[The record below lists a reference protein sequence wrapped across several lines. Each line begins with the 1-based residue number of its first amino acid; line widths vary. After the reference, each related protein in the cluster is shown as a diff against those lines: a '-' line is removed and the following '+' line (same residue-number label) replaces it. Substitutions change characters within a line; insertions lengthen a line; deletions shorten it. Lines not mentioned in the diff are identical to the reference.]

1 MTIYKQVFLVALLII
16 LPLAALILM
25 SMFGNAFQQLA
36 AMVLVYGIIGVVGIA
51 MVVLVLWLL
60 FHKP

>member
-1 MTIYKQVFLVALLII
+1 MKKITLAALLII

-25 SMFGNAFQQLA
+25 SMLGNAFQQLA

-51 MVVLVLWLL
+51 LAGLVLWLL
-60 FHKP
+60 LHKPGS